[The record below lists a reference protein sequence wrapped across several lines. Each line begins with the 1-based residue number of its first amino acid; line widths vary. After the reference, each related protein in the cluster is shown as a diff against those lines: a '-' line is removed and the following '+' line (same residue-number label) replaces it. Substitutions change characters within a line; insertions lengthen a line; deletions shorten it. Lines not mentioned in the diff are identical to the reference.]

1 MKIHGVEVIDFFE
14 LIFPKMKTMIYG
26 IFNFLVS
33 RCSCVYNFFYKF
45 SANTKFAPFK
55 SMMRKR
61 IEKILE
67 EKKIDIVIS
76 TFPVCSKYVSVY
88 KKVKNT
94 NLKLYTYITDVEVN
108 QEWLTDETD
117 AYFVASDETKW
128 QMMQNGVSSNR
139 IKVVGIPV
147 KREFKKTSFEKGKNE
162 ILVMGGGLG
171 LLPAMEETLE
181 NLAKHREIHITLLTG
196 KNQKMFEKYYG
207 KYSNMKVVG
216 YTDKVYEYLEKAELI
231 LTKAGGITLF
241 EAIHSKTPMYVL
253 NPFLSQEIGNAKFI
267 EKNEMGKVVWNK
279 TGNVAQDI
287 LDLLKLPDELE
298 KMRKNMQRIKSQLE
312 DITVMDLYEKG
323 A

>member
-108 QEWLTDETD
+108 QEWLTDEID

-128 QMMQNGVSSNR
+128 QMMQNGVSSKQ

-147 KREFKKTSFEKGKNE
+147 KREFKKASFEKGKNE

-279 TGNVAQDI
+279 TGNVAKDI
-287 LDLLKLPDELE
+287 LDLLKSPDELE
-298 KMRKNMQRIKSQLE
+298 NMRKNMQRIKSQLE
-312 DITVMDLYEKG
+312 EITVMDLYEKG

>member
-147 KREFKKTSFEKGKNE
+147 KREFKKASFEKGKNE

-279 TGNVAQDI
+279 TGNVAKDI
-287 LDLLKLPDELE
+287 LDLLKSPDELE
-298 KMRKNMQRIKSQLE
+298 NMRKNMQRIKSQLE
-312 DITVMDLYEKG
+312 EITVMDLYEKG

>member
-88 KKVKNT
+88 KKAKNT

-128 QMMQNGVSSNR
+128 QMMQNGVSSKQ

-279 TGNVAQDI
+279 TGNVAKDI
-287 LDLLKLPDELE
+287 LDLLKSPDELE
-298 KMRKNMQRIKSQLE
+298 NMRKNMQRIKSQLE
-312 DITVMDLYEKG
+312 EITVMDLYEKG

>member
-128 QMMQNGVSSNR
+128 QMMQNGVSSKQ

-147 KREFKKTSFEKGKNE
+147 KREFKKASFEKGKNE

-279 TGNVAQDI
+279 TGNVAKDI
-287 LDLLKLPDELE
+287 LDLLKSPDELE
-298 KMRKNMQRIKSQLE
+298 NMRKNMQRIKSQLE
-312 DITVMDLYEKG
+312 EITVMDLYQKG